1 MISPMIKGKKI
12 LIGITGSIAAY
23 KIPFLIRLLKK
34 AGAEVQV
41 MLTPAAHDFVTPLTL
56 STLSGRPVLTDSFN
70 KDDGSWHS
78 HIELGLWADLLIVAP
93 LSANTMAKMA
103 TGIADSL
110 LLTTILSARCPVLFA
125 PAMDLDMYRHPVTRE
140 NIRKLSAIGYQLIEP
155 AQGELASGLTGVGR
169 LQEPEKIL
177 EIIGDVF
184 VQQETFRGKKVLV
197 SAGPTYEL
205 IDPVRFIGNFS
216 SGLMGIEIAKAFAA
230 RGAEVNLILGPSE
243 IKVDDI
249 DINLFRI
256 TTAAEMHN
264 RCMELFP
271 DCDVAVMA
279 AAVADF
285 TPADPSKLKI
295 KKEKGK
301 KEIKLVPTQDILES
315 MGQAKKPKQILV
327 GFALETDN
335 EHDNAKKKL
344 KNKNL
349 DLIVLN
355 SMNDEGAG
363 FGFETNKVSI
373 ISAQGIEKAFPL
385 KSKKEVAEDIVRE
398 VENLM

>member
-1 MISPMIKGKKI
+1 MLKGKKI

-41 MLTPAAHDFVTPLTL
+41 ILTPAAHDFVTPLTL
-56 STLSGRPVLTDSFN
+56 STLSGRPVLTDFFN

-103 TGIADSL
+103 TGIADNL

-125 PAMDLDMYRHPVTRE
+125 PAMDLDMYKHPVTRE
-140 NIRKLSAIGYQLIEP
+140 NIRKLSAIGYHLIEP

-184 VQQETFRGKKVLV
+184 LQQETFRGKKVLV

-216 SGLMGIEIAKAFAA
+216 SGRMGIEIAKAFAA

-243 IKVDDI
+243 IKVDDT

-256 TTAAEMHN
+256 TTAAEMYN

-285 TPADPSKLKI
+285 TPADPSKFKI

-301 KEIKLVPTQDILES
+301 KEIKLVPTQDILGS
-315 MGQAKKPKQILV
+315 MGQAKKSKQVLV

-363 FGFETNKVSI
+363 FGFATNKVSI

-398 VENLM
+398 VENLL

>member
-1 MISPMIKGKKI
+1 MIKGKKI

-34 AGAEVQV
+34 SGAEVQV
-41 MLTPAAHDFVTPLTL
+41 ILTPAAHDFVTPLTL
-56 STLSGRPVLTDSFN
+56 STLSGRPVLTDFFN

-103 TGIADSL
+103 TGIADNL

-216 SGLMGIEIAKAFAA
+216 SGRMGIEIAKAFAA

-243 IKVDDI
+243 ITVDDT

-256 TTAAEMHN
+256 TTAAEMHS

-295 KKEKGK
+295 KKEKGI
-301 KEIKLVPTQDILES
+301 KEIKLVSTQDILGS
-315 MGQAKKPKQILV
+315 MGQAKKSKQILV

-373 ISAQGIEKAFPL
+373 ISAQGIEKTFPL